1 MTKSERLVTIAA
13 LLIVGVLSRLLPHT
27 PNFAPV
33 AATGLFCGVYMS
45 RRDSLLVPL
54 TVMLSSD
61 YLLLYLNPF
70 GEIRLSHVY
79 APWDLYHA
87 TLPYVYLS
95 LGISA
100 LVGWLLARDLTVL
113 SLMTAA
119 LFCSIQFFLITN
131 AAVWIEG
138 AYDRGLN
145 GLWQSYV
152 AGIPFFKGTLA
163 GDLVYTTVFFG
174 VYEMALQRR
183 KVPQTLQPKE
193 AADAAR

>member
-1 MTKSERLVTIAA
+1 VTKSDRLLAIAS

-54 TVMLSSD
+54 AVMLSSD
-61 YLLLYLNPF
+61 YLLLYVNPF
-70 GEIRLSHVY
+70 GEVRLNHVY
-79 APWDLYHA
+79 SPWDLYHA

-100 LVGWLLARDLTVL
+100 LVGWLLARDLRVL
-113 SLMTAA
+113 SLTTAA

-163 GDLVYTTVFFG
+163 GDLVYTTMFFG
-174 VYEMALQRR
+174 VYELALQRR
-183 KVPQTLQPKE
+183 KILQAIQPME
-193 AADAAR
+193 AADTGR